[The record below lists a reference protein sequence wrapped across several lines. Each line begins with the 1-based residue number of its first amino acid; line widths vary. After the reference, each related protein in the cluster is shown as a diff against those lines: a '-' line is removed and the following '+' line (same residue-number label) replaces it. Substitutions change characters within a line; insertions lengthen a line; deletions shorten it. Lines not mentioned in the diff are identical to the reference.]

1 MPLAEYW
8 SSLAAEPLVAE
19 DIFGRQAI
27 YHRLI
32 TIDALRGL
40 FPGPQLHGCP
50 TRHFLWAY
58 AVQLDWQWR
67 SGRLGEG
74 RAISPDSWWG
84 CVNYT
89 LSVIPFLAAVDAGLL
104 EPAQLQAPPPELGA
118 ATSAWLRFWQDL
130 KEMAQSQEG
139 KPLTERQLDQVQRK
153 LWYCHTESIHAAQDI
168 YKAEFLRMPR
178 EERMF
183 GGGWARFVEVLAAIR
198 WRTDLEAVAELGAG
212 YLPLTRLTAEADGS
226 QGALPSEVELFT
238 TGVKTVQQ
246 TSTISEGT
254 LRLMVKFWTRLPE
267 DRFVRL
273 QRNMLKLTPR
283 CVSSSLTKLEPPERG
298 VEALREPRAA
308 SPIREREAS
317 PAEVAPVESPRCTG
331 PPMQLPLFLAEEIL
345 PPAAQ
350 LRGDL
355 AQRIAELDQL
365 QRSLLARIG
374 VEKPDPQQESGP
386 SFKSQREADEVDETD
401 AAPHVEDAVDF
412 PPLLGQ
418 GGLGTICS
426 KDIKMVRE
434 LPDEPEPACEE
445 SLGAPEANESPQRTE
460 EDLQARKLNREG
472 RSGGR
477 PEHEGPGLAGAGAPP
492 PRNRAAEA
500 A

>member
-1 MPLAEYW
+1 MFDQRISSLAIVTCAGITSAHASKTSLRKLKGCRVGTLSLCRRSVSAQVTTSQVNWPAWRAGGWTPNEETWSQMPLAEYW

-254 LRLMVKFWTRLPE
+254 LRLMVKFWRRVGRKFSRRVLLPE
-267 DRFVRL
+267 VILNLTRP
-273 QRNMLKLTPR
+273 NTPKL
-283 CVSSSLTKLEPPERG
+283 G
-298 VEALREPRAA
+298 
-308 SPIREREAS
+308 
-317 PAEVAPVESPRCTG
+317 
-331 PPMQLPLFLAEEIL
+331 
-345 PPAAQ
+345 
-350 LRGDL
+350 
-355 AQRIAELDQL
+355 
-365 QRSLLARIG
+365 
-374 VEKPDPQQESGP
+374 
-386 SFKSQREADEVDETD
+386 
-401 AAPHVEDAVDF
+401 
-412 PPLLGQ
+412 PLLR
-418 GGLGTICS
+418 LMRWFIW
-426 KDIKMVRE
+426 
-434 LPDEPEPACEE
+434 
-445 SLGAPEANESPQRTE
+445 
-460 EDLQARKLNREG
+460 
-472 RSGGR
+472 
-477 PEHEGPGLAGAGAPP
+477 PGKQD
-492 PRNRAAEA
+492 
-500 A
+500 